1 MCNLEQGR
9 IMYEY
14 ERKGMGELETGR
26 KERMKTKGKK

>member
-1 MCNLEQGR
+1 
-9 IMYEY
+9 MYEY